1 MQLEALTDSDIQR
14 IHDATVRILEGT
26 GIQFE
31 NCTAAHDIA
40 REHGCKVR
48 NDRIHFPKKLI
59 QEAVGQ
65 IPDRTTFRFFMPGL
79 GTAEEVGLSKG
90 VSSFGVIGNAY
101 YVYDYEACKV
111 RDVTEND
118 LPDKLLVF
126 DNLTNLKF
134 DACNLLYHSER
145 NGTERGKQILLDNF
159 GAPVKLLEHWVSGR
173 SGLDPERI
181 SVSFPWASLEE
192 TRLVSL
198 GHMILRGSSDR
209 VVDQL
214 NRMAQTDFA
223 WCNPISPLRY
233 HPSEAESIIRV
244 ARSGKKYRIAMISPA
259 IMMGATGP
267 ITLAGTLV
275 QHNCEVL
282 AGTILAQM
290 ACPGTPVIYGHVNAP
305 MDLRSAEMSHGNIET
320 AVLNAAVVQLAD
332 FYGMPSRIA
341 PGNTSARSPG
351 PRSTT
356 EAAIGMFMGAA
367 AGGNIIM
374 TSLLDATLMIS
385 YEHLVLVD
393 ELVNQIRSGTAEI
406 ATDAESLAL
415 EAIEAAAGRSNDF
428 LQADHTYTYMK
439 RDIYLSDYC
448 GRIEKSFEDWYEKAH
463 KRVKEILC
471 RKELTESSDSQVRE
485 RLQAVVGRLRE
496 DDSAWREETQD
507 WWKPYVRDFA

>member
-1 MQLEALTDSDIQR
+1 
-14 IHDATVRILEGT
+14 
-26 GIQFE
+26 
-31 NCTAAHDIA
+31 
-40 REHGCKVR
+40 
-48 NDRIHFPKKLI
+48 
-59 QEAVGQ
+59 
-65 IPDRTTFRFFMPGL
+65 
-79 GTAEEVGLSKG
+79 
-90 VSSFGVIGNAY
+90 
-101 YVYDYEACKV
+101 
-111 RDVTEND
+111 
-118 LPDKLLVF
+118 
-126 DNLTNLKF
+126 
-134 DACNLLYHSER
+134 
-145 NGTERGKQILLDNF
+145 
-159 GAPVKLLEHWVSGR
+159 
-173 SGLDPERI
+173 
-181 SVSFPWASLEE
+181 
-192 TRLVSL
+192 
-198 GHMILRGSSDR
+198 
-209 VVDQL
+209 
-214 NRMAQTDFA
+214 
-223 WCNPISPLRY
+223 
-233 HPSEAESIIRV
+233 
-244 ARSGKKYRIAMISPA
+244 
-259 IMMGATGP
+259 
-267 ITLAGTLV
+267 
-275 QHNCEVL
+275 
-282 AGTILAQM
+282 
-290 ACPGTPVIYGHVNAP
+290 TPVIYGHVNAP